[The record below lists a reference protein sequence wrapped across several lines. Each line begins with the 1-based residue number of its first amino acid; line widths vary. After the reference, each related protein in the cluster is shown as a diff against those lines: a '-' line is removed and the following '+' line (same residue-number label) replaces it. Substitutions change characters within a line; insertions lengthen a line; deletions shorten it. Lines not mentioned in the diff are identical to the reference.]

1 MVMNP
6 VETLNVFD
14 QKLSEELRNRA
25 SSVNLVR
32 TRAPFI
38 RFTTGADLGDLST
51 KMTQLSRDLSDSVS
65 FSFDTGKLAEQYR
78 GYEFFTLGLHGYDD
92 REYSAD
98 LMYGTKGDQ
107 GLVVGITYK
116 QGEQKLVRTIKT
128 SPTLSAKNYAP
139 PGITTAKVERVRN
152 GNVLRYTIETQ
163 CYTQEQLEMLDMLCY
178 VPGMTCMLEWGSSF
192 MTPNQSGGLKKEN
205 ILNFTDIS
213 GAKRYIN
220 DAIRGSRSAFIQ
232 KWCEP
237 NNFNYDWAV
246 ANIAN
251 VKTRLEN
258 NVYKTTIIAYGRAD
272 NLMYISAYATN
283 NPLTQSKL
291 TDSRNPNVY
300 LTKSVQSYF
309 APGGAFI
316 NRLRNA
322 VTQTTGQVSPLDKA
336 FDKKLIR
343 FNNPALDSN
352 KDVMPGSTQTRSLND
367 VGFED
372 TYFLTFDVFVQ
383 EILNRDLISIIN
395 DGVEDGK
402 KYTRLLHPLKPSRI
416 LGTVTS
422 PNEEDVIY
430 VGWNERLRST
440 APDVMIIYNPTA
452 IGLANSN
459 REPIRAGLLNNL
471 TRDPDGPGGDN
482 QAAVRTTD
490 FLERDRI
497 PASLNSIG
505 AVRTD
510 FGVVGNALIANQFN
524 NLSAPTGGEVNP
536 PSGIGALANGV
547 WLNSKNI
554 QQCFI
559 NARTIMEGL
568 ETLFNKINAATENY
582 WDLSLFYDDDVQSF
596 RCVDNNLKNPD
607 IPVNK
612 PIYEFNK
619 KLNSLQDNTVIG
631 PDVLSIDID
640 SDYPKILFSQL
651 AISGING
658 GSLISNQKRGDFD
671 LKIQRSVRDIF
682 ATGPAIVSTVGVT
695 VSSAEGNENLPAE
708 SRNPSAIPTQRAD
721 AAADRFFTSITGL
734 EFPERKADFLNNVRR
749 QLGNLQRE
757 ETGVLQAVNDAIVQI
772 FASQQPLSPTQAQ
785 GILLKLSTDLKT
797 QNVQLNSTQIEGI
810 KKLIALRILTI
821 TSRIKKIEINK
832 ILSLESSNLLGPD
845 IKRKLFNVGK
855 DGASVI
861 INSIQKDANT
871 KVNEIFR
878 QLGGLKVFTQEEIDA
893 GKGPVFQIGKSV
905 IFEPGRYV
913 GIEL

>member
-38 RFTTGADLGDLST
+38 RFTTGADLGDLSA

-92 REYSAD
+92 KEYSAD

-107 GLVVGITYK
+107 GLVAGITYK

-139 PGITTAKVERVRN
+139 PGIISAKVERVRQ
-152 GNVLRYTIETQ
+152 GNVLKYTVETQ
-163 CYTQEQLEMLDMLCY
+163 CYTQEQLEMLDMVCY
-178 VPGMTCMLEWGSSF
+178 VPGMTCVLEWGCSF
-192 MTPNQSGGLKKEN
+192 MTPNQSGGLKKDN

-213 GAKRYIN
+213 NAKRYIN
-220 DAIRGSRSAFIQ
+220 DAIRGSRSAFI
-232 KWCEP
+232 KNWCEP

-251 VKTRLEN
+251 VKTRLED

-291 TDSRNPNVY
+291 TDSTNPNVY
-300 LTKSVQSYF
+300 LTKSVQAYF
-309 APGGAFI
+309 TPGGAFI

-322 VTQTTGQVSPLDKA
+322 VTQTTGQVSPTDKV

-372 TYFLTFDVFVQ
+372 TYFLTFDVFIQ

-416 LGTVTS
+416 SGSVTS

-440 APDVMIIYNPTA
+440 SPDVMIIYNPTA
-452 IGLANSN
+452 IGLANAN
-459 REPIRAGLLNNL
+459 GEPIRAGLLDNL
-471 TRDPDGPGGDN
+471 TGS
-482 QAAVRTTD
+482 AAVRDTNFVTD
-490 FLERDRI
+490 RDRKD
-497 PASLNSIG
+497 PVG
-505 AVRTD
+505 TD

-524 NLSAPTGGEVNP
+524 NLSAPTGGDVNP

-559 NARTIMEGL
+559 NARTVMEGL

-596 RCVDNNLKNPD
+596 RCIDNNLKNPD
-607 IPVNK
+607 IPANK

-682 ATGPAIVSTVGVT
+682 ATGPAIVSTVGGT
-695 VSSAEGNENLPAE
+695 VSSARGDENAPAE
-708 SRNPSAIPTQRAD
+708 SRTPSATPTQRAE
-721 AAADRFFTSITGL
+721 AAADRFFAAITGL
-734 EFPERKADFLNNVRR
+734 QFLQSQVDFTNNVRR
-749 QLGNLQRE
+749 QLGNFQRE

-821 TSRIKKIEINK
+821 TARIKNIEIQK
-832 ILSLESSNLLGPD
+832 ILSLDDSNLLGKD
-845 IKRKLFNVGK
+845 IKDKLFNFRK
-855 DGASVI
+855 DGSSVI
-861 INSIQKDANT
+861 INSIQKNANT
-871 KVNEIFR
+871 KINEIFK

-893 GKGPVFQIGKSV
+893 GNGPVFRAGAVLESFGRSV
-905 IFEPGRYV
+905 IFDLRSSAERFR
-913 GIEL
+913 IELEP